1 MAKEKGPNYDPS
13 YAKYFDHTKLAP
25 DATAQTISDFCSQA
39 LEYGFAAV
47 CVNPC
52 RVKLAA
58 GLLRGSGV
66 HTATVVGFPLGA
78 NTTAIKAAETAEA
91 VENGADEVD
100 MVINIG
106 ALKDGNWDY
115 VRQDIQ
121 AVVDAA
127 GSAAV
132 KVIIETHALTD
143 PEKVRVCKLAEQCGA
158 KFVKTCSGFYGSG
171 GATVEDVALMRA
183 SVDPGVQVKA
193 STGVHSRADADRL
206 IAAGATRFGTS
217 YGPKIVDGE
226 V

>member
-121 AVVDAA
+121 AVVDAEQPPIR
-127 GSAAV
+127 AAALDF
-132 KVIIETHALTD
+132 IIFLCNTAARPYGRAFAPAEAPAMVELQPFCCQVPFTTAPQLLPAPAFLSSPTL
-143 PEKVRVCKLAEQCGA
+143 PEAEMVA
-158 KFVKTCSGFYGSG
+158 SGLY
-171 GATVEDVALMRA
+171 
-183 SVDPGVQVKA
+183 
-193 STGVHSRADADRL
+193 
-206 IAAGATRFGTS
+206 
-217 YGPKIVDGE
+217 
-226 V
+226 